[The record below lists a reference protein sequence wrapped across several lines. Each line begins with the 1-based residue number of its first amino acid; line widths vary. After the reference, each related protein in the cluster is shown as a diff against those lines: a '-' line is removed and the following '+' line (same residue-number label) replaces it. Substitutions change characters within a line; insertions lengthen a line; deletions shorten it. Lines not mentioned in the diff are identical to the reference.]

1 MWVVRN
7 GESKINPRFWF
18 RPSLVVPVMEV
29 KTIGRTSCFVLEVL
43 DYLILR
49 APWNTSLEY
58 TFHGLLPGDSS

>member
-49 APWNTSLEY
+49 AHLE
-58 TFHGLLPGDSS
+58 H